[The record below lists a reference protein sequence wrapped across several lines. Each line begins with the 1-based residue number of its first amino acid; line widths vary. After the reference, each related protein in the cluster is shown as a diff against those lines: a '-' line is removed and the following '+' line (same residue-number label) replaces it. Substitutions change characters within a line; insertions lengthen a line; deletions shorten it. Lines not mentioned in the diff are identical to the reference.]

1 MTFRREMYCLGNV
14 FKLGNSGLWRIN
26 QKERWRVR
34 VKQELRLEEEV
45 PSTGSGELNLDWQED
60 EESRKM
66 SAVID
71 VRNYL

>member
-1 MTFRREMYCLGNV
+1 MASKR
-14 FKLGNSGLWRIN
+14 
-26 QKERWRVR
+26 
-34 VKQELRLEEEV
+34 QELRLEEEV